1 MYRLPLLLF
10 ILFSNLLAHA
20 DSPVWANKTMSE
32 DSKYFYF
39 VGRGS
44 GKSLQ
49 EAQVEAR
56 RDATETAIRELF
68 GYRTK
73 IKTVTY
79 EDSKSTGVVKGKVD
93 SSRSIRL
100 KDFNEGDFY
109 KETDSSGINVYV
121 RYKYSKS
128 AIKDEFERLAYT
140 EEAEESLDVISVQ
153 SAKNGKIE
161 YEAVDTT
168 PSPKVKDVNYSN
180 YYNMIRSWAIL
191 GGIGYSSKTFDGGY
205 SYRDYYFGLEKRIW
219 NFAIRIN
226 YEMLDPEKPSV
237 EDERS
242 GNSLGQYSAYGLAIP
257 YYFTT
262 NNLNNYYISI
272 EVGRANA
279 RMKSLSTNVEQN
291 YYGGKM
297 GLDMLLS
304 SDFDFGADIQ
314 LGARRYSD
322 FENLKGQTSFYF
334 LFGARFGF

>member
-1 MYRLPLLLF
+1 MSYLLLSAI
-10 ILFSNLLAHA
+10 ILFSNVSAHA
-20 DSPVWANKTMSE
+20 ESPAWANKTMSE
-32 DSKYFYF
+32 DSTYFYF

-44 GKSLQ
+44 GQTLTG
-49 EAQVEAR
+49 AQTEAR

-79 EDSKSTGVVKGKVD
+79 EDSKESGIVKGKVD

-100 KDFNEGDFY
+100 KDFNEISFY
-109 KETDSSGINVYV
+109 KEQNGASIDVYV
-121 RYKYSKS
+121 KYRYAKS
-128 AIKDEFERLAYT
+128 AIKEEFERLAYT
-140 EEAEESLDVISVQ
+140 EEPEESLDVISVQ
-153 SAKNGKIE
+153 SAKSGKVE
-161 YEAVDTT
+161 YESVDTT

-205 SYRDYYFGLEKRIW
+205 SYRVYYFGLEKRIW

-272 EVGRANA
+272 EAGRANA

-322 FENLKGQTSFYF
+322 FESLKGQTTFYF